1 MRRLNIFHWTNDA
14 FERMVHSKTER
25 ILMQHFIAAK
35 VGKSDVNV
43 LTPKY
48 VSLRSKFVLVE
59 AFERG
64 FFVYLNCSYMFAG
77 FILTICGITLYG
89 YPV

>member
-1 MRRLNIFHWTNDA
+1 
-14 FERMVHSKTER
+14 MVHSKTER

-64 FFVYLNCSYMFAG
+64 FFVYLNCSSLFAG
-77 FILTICGITLYG
+77 FMYYVTLDRTLTICGITLYG